1 MNSPGPGERRP
12 TDERLAQ
19 TIRDAVRAKR
29 LEALIPIEL
38 RLSQDVWNRLSP
50 SMRFEP
56 FGGRRVML
64 FEGLPCVLVV
74 GSTSAAG
81 FTIKTLEPRE

>member
-1 MNSPGPGERRP
+1 MTDANSGDRRP
-12 TDERLAQ
+12 TDEVFAQ
-19 TIRDAVRAKR
+19 AIREAVRAKR
-29 LEALIPIEL
+29 REALIPVEL

-64 FEGLPCVLVV
+64 FDGLPCVLVV
-74 GSTSAAG
+74 GARAP
-81 FTIKTLEPRE
+81 FTIKTIEPRS